1 MGWWKRRDTRST
13 TTARRPVS
21 GPDPL
26 GAALAEAAAGG
37 PLVSR
42 FEDDDLVLE
51 DLREWVEVR
60 DAEGPEDFDT
70 VVLLADE
77 IASWTDA
84 ADDGLDAALADQP
97 GIDDVFAEDREVV
110 YLRTSLARVD
120 VHAAVVRAIVE
131 VNRTPRPPDPPADEV
146 TDEQAHALADDVA
159 PVLVAAG
166 FVRRTG
172 DARERSYFRRVG
184 EDGFVQAASVARGLG
199 TLSDGTSLHGT
210 VQLHFGVRV
219 PETARYPLSSNLE
232 YFAVGH
238 CTLSSG
244 LNVAPTPAAILT
256 AMSAEVLPWLDATR
270 SRAALAAWV
279 AADPERIFPPAER
292 PRYARLFAEWGRP
305 AAARALLDDLH
316 RHWRRIATYPDAVE
330 ARRLLG

>member
-1 MGWWKRRDTRST
+1 MGWWKRRGTRST

-42 FEDDDLVLE
+42 FEDDELVLE

-97 GIDDVFAEDREVV
+97 EIDDVFAEDREVV
-110 YLRTSLARVD
+110 YLRTSLALAD

-131 VNRTPRPPDPPADEV
+131 VNRTPRPSDPPADEV

-166 FVRRTG
+166 FVRRAG
-172 DARERSYFRRVG
+172 DARERSYFHRVG

-219 PETARYPLSSNLE
+219 PEMAPRAMSSNLE

-292 PRYARLFAEWGRP
+292 PRCARLFAEWGRP

-316 RHWRRIATYPDAVE
+316 RHWRSLATYPDAVE

>member
-13 TTARRPVS
+13 TTARRPGS
-21 GPDPL
+21 GPDPR

-97 GIDDVFAEDREVV
+97 EIDDVFAEDREVV

-166 FVRRTG
+166 FVRR
-172 DARERSYFRRVG
+172 A
-184 EDGFVQAASVARGLG
+184 
-199 TLSDGTSLHGT
+199 
-210 VQLHFGVRV
+210 
-219 PETARYPLSSNLE
+219 
-232 YFAVGH
+232 
-238 CTLSSG
+238 
-244 LNVAPTPAAILT
+244 
-256 AMSAEVLPWLDATR
+256 
-270 SRAALAAWV
+270 
-279 AADPERIFPPAER
+279 
-292 PRYARLFAEWGRP
+292 
-305 AAARALLDDLH
+305 
-316 RHWRRIATYPDAVE
+316 
-330 ARRLLG
+330 